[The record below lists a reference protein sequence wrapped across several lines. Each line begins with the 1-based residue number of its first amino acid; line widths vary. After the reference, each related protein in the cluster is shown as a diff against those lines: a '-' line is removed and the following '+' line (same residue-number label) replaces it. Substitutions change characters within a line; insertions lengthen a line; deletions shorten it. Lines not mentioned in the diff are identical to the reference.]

1 LHAKPVLLFGC
12 GVRPQYANVRFH
24 DRDFIVSSFMFQV
37 SFISAL
43 LRRDMEIGEKQ
54 FIHGVYLSELEKWVV
69 QVGEKK
75 FRAKQIWQW
84 LYHHEVQ
91 GWDEMTNIPQALREK
106 LEDAFVLQALEK
118 VEVQESNTGTRK
130 ILSRLVDGELIE
142 EVLIPASDRRTVCVS
157 SQVGCMFGCAFCA
170 SGQNGMKRNL
180 KAGEIVGELLSAQR
194 EYGDRVTN
202 LVFMGIG
209 EPFDNYD
216 EVMRAIRIMNDP
228 DGFCLGARRITVS
241 TCGVV
246 PGIQR
251 FENEGLQVEL
261 SVSLHAPTNNI
272 RDELMPV
279 NVSWSLDE
287 LIDTCR
293 GYTRRTKRII
303 TFEYTMI
310 RDVNDTEQDC
320 KELIAMLKSFPCRVN
335 LIPLSEIDEYDGK
348 TSKRETVEYFI
359 QQLEKAGINTTVRWS
374 KGVDVNAACG
384 QLRSKSIGKSLRNA

>member
-1 LHAKPVLLFGC
+1 
-12 GVRPQYANVRFH
+12 
-24 DRDFIVSSFMFQV
+24 
-37 SFISAL
+37 
-43 LRRDMEIGEKQ
+43 MEMDGKQ
-54 FIHGVYLSELEKWVV
+54 FIHGIFLPELEEWVV
-69 QVGEKK
+69 GAGEKK

-84 LYHHEVQ
+84 LYQHQVA
-91 GWDEMTNIPQALREK
+91 GWDEMKNIPKALRDK
-106 LEDAFVLQALEK
+106 LEADFIFNALEK

-142 EVLIPASDRRTVCVS
+142 EVLIPVPDRRTVCVS

-170 SGQNGMKRNL
+170 SGQNGVKRNL

-261 SVSLHAPTNNI
+261 SVSLHAPTNSI

-287 LIDTCR
+287 LVATCR
-293 GYTRRTKRII
+293 DYTARTKRII

-310 RDVNDTEQDC
+310 RDVNDTEQDLR
-320 KELIAMLKSFPCRVN
+320 ELITMLRTFPCRVN
-335 LIPLSEIDEYDGK
+335 LIPLSEIDEYEGR
-348 TSKRETVEYFI
+348 TSKRETVEHFI
-359 QQLEKAGINTTVRWS
+359 KELEKAGINTTVRWS

-384 QLRSKSIGKSLRNA
+384 QLRSKSMGKSLRNG

>member
-1 LHAKPVLLFGC
+1 M
-12 GVRPQYANVRFH
+12 QT
-24 DRDFIVSSFMFQV
+24 
-37 SFISAL
+37 
-43 LRRDMEIGEKQ
+43 GEKQ
-54 FIHGVYLSELEKWVV
+54 FIHGLFLSELEEWVV
-69 QVGEKK
+69 QAGEKK

-84 LYHHEVQ
+84 LYQHQVQ
-91 GWDEMTNIPQALREK
+91 DWAEMLNLPKALRDK
-106 LEDAFVLQALEK
+106 LDAEFILHALEK

-142 EVLIPASDRRTVCVS
+142 EVLIPADDRRTVCVS

-170 SGQNGMKRNL
+170 SGQNGVKRNL

-261 SVSLHAPTNNI
+261 SVSLHSPSNNI

-287 LIDTCR
+287 LMATCR
-293 GYTRRTKRII
+293 DYTRRTKRII

-310 RDVNDTEQDC
+310 RDVNDTEQDLE
-320 KELIAMLKSFPCRVN
+320 ELINMLKIFPCRVN

-348 TSKRETVEYFI
+348 TSRRETVEHYI

-374 KGVDVNAACG
+374 KGIDVNAACG
-384 QLRSKSIGKSLRNA
+384 QLRSKSMGKSLRPA